1 MATHEGL
8 PVPGYRPQDDVAIGL
23 ASSVKQA
30 EERMLRL
37 LDRLAERQGVDKRWL
52 AAGRTDIEKGCMSV
66 VRSIFQP
73 DRVPLPIDPAPGTD
87 SA

>member
-8 PVPGYRPQDDVAIGL
+8 PVPGYRPQDDEAIAL

-37 LDRLAERQGVDKRWL
+37 LDRIAERQGIEKRWL
-52 AAGRTDIEKGCMSV
+52 ATGRTDIEKGCMAV

-73 DRVPLPIDPAPGTD
+73 DRVALPVDPVPGSED
-87 SA
+87 V